1 MSRHL
6 ILALSSSSEPPRQQ
20 LLKKSSPIDYP
31 HYDELKAGSAAA
43 KRITDKINEA
53 QRRAENLQTVQNLA
67 SRVDD
72 WKGHHVSQFGEL
84 LLDDVFIVTKSEVD
98 REYHVFLFERIILCC
113 KEDTS
118 AAGNNKKVSKSNSLL
133 KKPHANGSPMSG
145 LAGGSKK
152 KTTPLLLKGRIYL
165 NNVTKANV
173 VSPGNLTFLS
183 PCTTS
188 ESG

>member
-1 MSRHL
+1 MQ
-6 ILALSSSSEPPRQQ
+6 ISSTFRREFTSHQTTHKAHSELHQQ

-31 HYDELKAGSAAA
+31 HYEELKAGSAAA

-53 QRRAENLQTVQNLA
+53 QRRAENIQTVQNLA

-118 AAGNNKKVSKSNSLL
+118 VNSSRKGSKSNSIL
-133 KKPHANGSPMSG
+133 KKPQANGSALSG

-152 KTTPLLLKGRIYL
+152 KMTPLLLKGRIYL
-165 NNVTKANV
+165 NNVTDEKMV
-173 VSPGNLTFLS
+173 QPGN
-183 PCTTS
+183 PM
-188 ESG
+188 

>member
-1 MSRHL
+1 
-6 ILALSSSSEPPRQQ
+6 
-20 LLKKSSPIDYP
+20 LLKKSSPVDYP
-31 HYDELKAGSAAA
+31 HYEELKAGSAAA

-67 SRVDD
+67 ARVDD

-84 LLDDVFIVTKSEVD
+84 LLDDIFIVTKSEVD

-118 AAGNNKKVSKSNSLL
+118 AGINNKKVSKSNSLL
-133 KKPHANGSPMSG
+133 KKPQANGPPTSG
-145 LAGGSKK
+145 LVGGSKK
-152 KTTPLLLKGRIYL
+152 KMTPLLLKGRIYL
-165 NNVTKANV
+165 NNVTEAKV

-183 PCTTS
+183 HYIIAK
-188 ESG
+188 SG

>member
-1 MSRHL
+1 
-6 ILALSSSSEPPRQQ
+6 

-31 HYDELKAGSAAA
+31 HYEELKAGSAAA

-84 LLDDVFIVTKSEVD
+84 LLEDIFIVTKSEVD

-118 AAGNNKKVSKSNSLL
+118 GVGNNNNNKKGSKSNSLL
-133 KKPHANGSPMSG
+133 RKPQANGSSMSG
-145 LAGGSKK
+145 LANGSKK
-152 KTTPLLLKGRIYL
+152 KMTPLFLKGRIYL
-165 NNVTKANV
+165 NNVTEARI
-173 VSPGNLTFLS
+173 VSPGNLTSLVPLS
-183 PCTTS
+183 ILS
-188 ESG
+188 IARLLFAQYLVEG